1 MIGEFGEV
9 LVLESNRGKAYTA
22 KGFYNMVKRACI
34 AADLPH
40 CSAHGLRKAA
50 ARRLRDAGCSDE
62 QGMAITGHKTV
73 REYRRYAGDTGNA
86 ARADEAM
93 RTAYPG
99 EVSNP
104 AEKLDTLAD

>member
-1 MIGEFGEV
+1 
-9 LVLESNRGKAYTA
+9 

-62 QGMAITGHKTV
+62 EGMAITGHKTV
-73 REYRRYAGDTGNA
+73 REYRRYAGDSGNS
-86 ARADEAM
+86 ARADSAM
-93 RTAYPG
+93 AKTYG
-99 EVSNP
+99 SENV
-104 AEKLDTLAD
+104 